1 MDFEPRYTEEQQV
14 FRQEVREWLKE
25 NMPPDIVHPADPVDL
40 TEEQY
45 QKRRDLGRRLGAK
58 GWLWPTADPQYGGG
72 GLSLDHSV
80 VIEEEMDSYG
90 MSVPPYYDSGGRLG
104 GASIMVWGT
113 EEQKQQF
120 LPPILKG
127 EVRTWQLLTE
137 PEAGSDLANVKTT
150 ADRDG
155 DEYVIN
161 GQKIY
166 VGSSLGC
173 DMVWTLT
180 RTDTEA
186 PRHQNLGW
194 FMIPADLPGIT
205 IQPMDLI
212 IAGGEGG
219 AGSGVKNTVYFD
231 NVRVPATNLIGGENE
246 GWKVATTHLELEHG
260 TGGNVGRNWLVD
272 RLFDYCKTTQRRG
285 EPLTKDP
292 DVRDRLMDIYIE
304 AEISRLFQLRNYW
317 MRHSKADITYEGP
330 QASYF
335 RKVSGLRM
343 SAAILDILGP
353 SALTYDPQWG
363 AAEGHMEAHQR
374 SAIVAMHPGGTAD
387 IQRVIM
393 ARRIG
398 IGREV
403 RERAGELAA

>member
-1 MDFEPRYTEEQQV
+1 MAE
-14 FRQEVREWLKE
+14 RQHAPE
-25 NMPPDIVHPADPVDL
+25 IIQPADPVDL

-90 MSVPPYYDSGGRLG
+90 LTVPPYYDSGGRLG

-127 EVRTWQLLTE
+127 EVRTWQLLSE

-150 ADRDG
+150 AERDG
-155 DEYVIN
+155 DDYVIN

-194 FMIPADLPGIT
+194 FMIPSDLPGIT

-212 IAGGEGG
+212 ISGGEGG

-231 NVRVPATNLIGGENE
+231 NVRVPATHLIGART
-246 GWKVATTHLELEHG
+246 KA
-260 TGGNVGRNWLVD
+260 GRWPQPTWSWN
-272 RLFDYCKTTQRRG
+272 TARG
-285 EPLTKDP
+285 QCRP
-292 DVRDRLMDIYIE
+292 
-304 AEISRLFQLRNYW
+304 QLAGR
-317 MRHSKADITYEGP
+317 
-330 QASYF
+330 
-335 RKVSGLRM
+335 
-343 SAAILDILGP
+343 P
-353 SALTYDPQWG
+353 S
-363 AAEGHMEAHQR
+363 
-374 SAIVAMHPGGTAD
+374 V
-387 IQRVIM
+387 
-393 ARRIG
+393 
-398 IGREV
+398 
-403 RERAGELAA
+403 